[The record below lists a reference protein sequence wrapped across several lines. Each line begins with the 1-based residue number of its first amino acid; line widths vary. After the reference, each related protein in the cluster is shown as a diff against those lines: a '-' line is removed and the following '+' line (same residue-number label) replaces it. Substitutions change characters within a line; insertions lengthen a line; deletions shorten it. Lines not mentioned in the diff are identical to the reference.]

1 MLFYQK
7 NKMKE
12 VNPFSLLGKKILVT
26 GASSGIGKSIAIAC
40 AGMGANLYI
49 TARSKKKLNIT
60 LEEMLEE
67 GEHKAIIA
75 DLTKQEDIERLCQSL
90 PKLDGI
96 VHCAGVGSRVLCK
109 NLTEAD
115 LKEVFL
121 PNVEAPI
128 LLQSSLLLRKKI
140 NKEASIVF
148 IASRAARIPSM
159 GNAAYSATKGAIL
172 SYARCLALELA
183 PQLIRVNSVCPAMIW
198 TDLILQEGVE
208 RETLEEAEK
217 KYPLKRYGYPKDVA
231 YLVLYLLSDASSW
244 MTGSA
249 VDLTGGAIEL

>member
-96 VHCAGVGSRVLCK
+96 VEYYVKISQRQI
-109 NLTEAD
+109 
-115 LKEVFL
+115 LKKCFFL
-121 PNVEAPI
+121 
-128 LLQSSLLLRKKI
+128 
-140 NKEASIVF
+140 
-148 IASRAARIPSM
+148 M
-159 GNAAYSATKGAIL
+159 
-172 SYARCLALELA
+172 
-183 PQLIRVNSVCPAMIW
+183 
-198 TDLILQEGVE
+198 
-208 RETLEEAEK
+208 
-217 KYPLKRYGYPKDVA
+217 
-231 YLVLYLLSDASSW
+231 
-244 MTGSA
+244 
-249 VDLTGGAIEL
+249 